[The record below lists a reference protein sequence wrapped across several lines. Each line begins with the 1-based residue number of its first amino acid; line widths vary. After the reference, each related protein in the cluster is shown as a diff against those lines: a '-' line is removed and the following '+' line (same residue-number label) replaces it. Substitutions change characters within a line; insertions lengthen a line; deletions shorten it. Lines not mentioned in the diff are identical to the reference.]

1 MYCIQAYQVN
11 WYILFYSPTF
21 VDRVTVVIKIF
32 PVNLSQTKFEV
43 QINYVSKFNLL
54 NRHWEPLI
62 GKTPVPLAN
71 LVCNLL
77 YNLYCMQVNYIQAW
91 STLYSWN
98 PSIYNI
104 ICWVAWTM
112 GQTNCQPSVWCSKY
126 LFFSWFL
133 AKFFAKILSI
143 YFLISL

>member
-1 MYCIQAYQVN
+1 MYCIPAYLVS
-11 WYILFYSPTF
+11 WYILYYSPTF
-21 VDRVTVVIKIF
+21 VYRVTVVIKIF

-43 QINYVSKFNLL
+43 QINYVSKFYLL

-91 STLYSWN
+91 STLYSWLAMSSSLN
-98 PSIYNI
+98 KWIFVFFPSNDI
-104 ICWVAWTM
+104 IIQRFIMEEETDRRIVRQAW
-112 GQTNCQPSVWCSKY
+112 GLP
-126 LFFSWFL
+126 
-133 AKFFAKILSI
+133 
-143 YFLISL
+143 